1 MSRCEYRKFSK
12 EFFNMLDEKLKI
24 AKEQQF
30 EICNRC
36 KQSTI
41 EELEDIME
49 YVEEESILS
58 KNLRDNVTTYS
69 VSTRDLRNFIT
80 KKIAELKGETEC

>member
-12 EFFNMLDEKLKI
+12 EFFNMLDEKLQT

-41 EELEDIME
+41 EELEDILE
-49 YVEEESILS
+49 YVEEESLLS
-58 KNLRDNVTTYS
+58 KNLRDNLTTYS

-80 KKIAELKGETEC
+80 KKIAELKGEE